1 MYFNNTF
8 FPHSSQE
15 WNNLRGEIK
24 SLLSTI
30 SFKKTLISFVKTST
44 NSAFAIYD
52 NNGIKLLT
60 RLRLNFSEMS
70 EHKFTHNFPDTYK
83 FNV

>member
-15 WNNLRGEIK
+15 WNNLRDKIN
-24 SLLSTI
+24 SLLSPI
-30 SFKKTLISFVKTST
+30 SFKKTLLSFVKTST
-44 NSAFAIYD
+44 NSVFAIYD